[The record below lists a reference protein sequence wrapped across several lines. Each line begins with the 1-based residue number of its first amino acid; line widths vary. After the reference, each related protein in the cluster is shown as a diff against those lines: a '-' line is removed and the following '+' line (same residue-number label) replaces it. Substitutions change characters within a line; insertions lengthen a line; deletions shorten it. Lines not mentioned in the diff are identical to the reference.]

1 MPNTRS
7 RLGLIVTMKGFMTIN
22 SVQAGR
28 VPATDEPKTA
38 SQSRRRFIL
47 GLTMGSA
54 SAALSA
60 CATPVV
66 RQGAVDDEPPAET
79 LEAEYQL
86 GTEDELRVT
95 VFGEPDLTGNYLIGS
110 QGVVAFPLVGE
121 VAATGLT
128 IPQFT
133 EQLRDALEAYIRR
146 PIVSVEV
153 ANYRPFYILGE
164 VANPGTYPYSARLT
178 VQNAV
183 ATAGGFSYRANR
195 RRVYIR
201 HAGQTAERLY
211 ELTSNTP
218 VLPGDTVRVPERLF

>member
-47 GLTMGSA
+47 
-54 SAALSA
+54 
-60 CATPVV
+60 
-66 RQGAVDDEPPAET
+66 
-79 LEAEYQL
+79 
-86 GTEDELRVT
+86 
-95 VFGEPDLTGNYLIGS
+95 
-110 QGVVAFPLVGE
+110 
-121 VAATGLT
+121 GLT